1 MQNFEDL
8 VPRNKIKYL
17 IDKYVAYWNDN
28 NWDVL
33 A

>member
-28 NWDVL
+28 IVMY
-33 A
+33 